1 MDFSVARRDV
11 KKGRPR
17 RSALYMPG
25 ANARALEKA
34 RGIPA
39 DMLLL
44 DLEDAVA
51 PDAKEAARARVC
63 AAAAAGQY
71 GDREVVV
78 RINGLDTGWGH
89 ADLPPVATCGADAIL
104 LPKVESADQ
113 VQHLEA
119 LMAECGAPGDM
130 AIMCMI
136 ETPMGVLHAEE
147 IAASSPRLTCLV
159 MGTSDLA
166 KDLQARHVPGREPL
180 LTALGLALL
189 AARAHRL
196 AILDG
201 VSLDLDD
208 DDTHAA
214 ACRQGR
220 EMGFD
225 GKTLIHPKQVAAA
238 NEAFAPDAGEIAW
251 SRRIIAAHAEAQA
264 QGAGVVL
271 VDGRLVENLHVEEA
285 HRLVALAETIE
296 RLAA

>member
-1 MDFSVARRDV
+1 MDFSLARRDV
-11 KKGRPR
+11 KRSRPR

-34 RGIPA
+34 QDLPA
-39 DMLLL
+39 DVLIL

-51 PDAKEAARARVC
+51 PDAKETARERVC
-63 AAAAAGQY
+63 AAVSPRRY
-71 GDREVVV
+71 GAREVVV

-89 ADLPPVATCGADAIL
+89 ADLPAVARCGADAIL

-113 VQHLEA
+113 VRHLEA
-119 LMAECGAPGDM
+119 LMADCGAPDDM
-130 AIMCMI
+130 AVMCMI
-136 ETPMGVLHAEE
+136 ETPMGVLHAGE
-147 IAASSPRLTCLV
+147 IAAAGPRLSCLV

-180 LTALGLALL
+180 LPSLGLAVL

-201 VSLDLDD
+201 VSLDLADD
-208 DDTHAA
+208 AGHEA

-220 EMGFD
+220 DMGFD
-225 GKTLIHPKQVAAA
+225 GKTLIHPKQIAAA
-238 NEAFAPDAGEIAW
+238 NRAFAPAADEIAW
-251 SRRIIAAHAEAQA
+251 SRRIIAAHGEAEAA
-264 QGAGVVL
+264 GAGVVL
-271 VDGRLVENLHVEEA
+271 VDGKLIEALHVEEA
-285 HRLVALAETIE
+285 HRTVALAEAIE

>member
-1 MDFSVARRDV
+1 MDFSPARRDV
-11 KKGRPR
+11 KRGRPR

-34 RGIPA
+34 QNLPA
-39 DMLLL
+39 DVLIL

-51 PDAKEAARARVC
+51 PDAKETARGRVC
-63 AAAAAGQY
+63 AAAASGQY
-71 GDREVVV
+71 GQREVVV

-89 ADLPPVATCGADAIL
+89 ADVPDVARCGADAIL

-119 LMAECGAPGDM
+119 LMADCGAPDGM

-136 ETPMGVLHAEE
+136 ETPMGVLHAGE
-147 IAASSPRLTCLV
+147 IAGSSPRLTCLA

-180 LTALGLALL
+180 LTGLGLALL

-201 VSLDLDD
+201 VSLDLGDD
-208 DDTHAA
+208 AAHEA

-220 EMGFD
+220 DMGFD
-225 GKTLIHPKQVAAA
+225 GKTLIHPKQIAAA
-238 NEAFAPDAGEIAW
+238 NRAFAPDAAEIAW
-251 SRRIIAAHAEAQA
+251 SRRIIAAHGEAEAA
-264 QGAGVVL
+264 GSGVVL
-271 VDGRLVENLHVEEA
+271 VDGKLIEALHVEEA
-285 HRLVALAETIE
+285 HRTVALAEAIE

>member
-1 MDFSVARRDV
+1 
-11 KKGRPR
+11 
-17 RSALYMPG
+17 MPG

-34 RGIPA
+34 QGLPA
-39 DMLLL
+39 DVLIL
-44 DLEDAVA
+44 DLEDAVT
-51 PDAKEAARARVC
+51 PDAKENARDRVC
-63 AAAAAGQY
+63 AAAAAKPYGQ
-71 GDREVVV
+71 REVVI

-89 ADLPPVATCGADAIL
+89 FDVPAVSVSGADAVL

-119 LMAECGAPGDM
+119 LMVDAGAPDKM

-136 ETPMGVLHAEE
+136 ETPMGVLHANE
-147 IAASSPRLTCLV
+147 IAASTARLSCLV

-166 KDLQARHVPGREPL
+166 KDLTARHTPGREPL
-180 LTALGLALL
+180 LTSLSLSIL

-208 DDTHAA
+208 DDGHAA

-220 EMGFD
+220 DLGFD

-238 NEAFAPDAGEIAW
+238 NVAFAPDEDEVAW
-251 SRRIIAAHAEAQA
+251 SRRIIEAHGEAEAE
-264 QGAGVVL
+264 GVGVVL
-271 VDGRLVENLHVEEA
+271 VDGRLIENLHVEEA
-285 HRLVALAETIE
+285 HRVVALADAI
-296 RLAA
+296 AAMEG

>member
-1 MDFSVARRDV
+1 MDISPARRVV
-11 KKGRPR
+11 KRDRPR

-34 RGIPA
+34 QTLPA
-39 DMLLL
+39 DVLIL

-51 PDAKEAARARVC
+51 PDAKEPARDRVC
-63 AAAAAGQY
+63 AAAASGGYGQ
-71 GDREVVV
+71 REVVV

-89 ADLPPVATCGADAIL
+89 ADLSAVARCGADAIL

-113 VQHLEA
+113 VQHAEA
-119 LMAECGAPGDM
+119 LMGDCGAPDDM
-130 AIMCMI
+130 ALMCMI
-136 ETPMGVLHAEE
+136 ETPMGVLHAPE
-147 IAASSPRLTCLV
+147 IAGSSPRLSCLV

-180 LTALGLALL
+180 LPSLGLALL

-201 VSLDLDD
+201 VSLDLGDD
-208 DDTHAA
+208 AAHDA

-220 EMGFD
+220 DMGFD
-225 GKTLIHPKQVAAA
+225 GKTLIHPKQIAAA
-238 NEAFAPDAGEIAW
+238 NRAFAPGDAEIAW
-251 SRRIIAAHAEAQA
+251 SRRIIAAHAEAEA
-264 QGAGVVL
+264 AGAGVVL
-271 VDGRLVENLHVEEA
+271 VDGKLIEALHVEEA
-285 HRLVALAETIE
+285 HRTVALAEAIE

>member
-1 MDFSVARRDV
+1 MDFLPARRV
-11 KKGRPR
+11 MKKDKPR

-34 RGIPA
+34 QNLPA
-39 DMLLL
+39 DVLIL

-51 PDAKEAARARVC
+51 PDAKEAARDRVC
-63 AAAAAGQY
+63 AAVSARRY
-71 GDREVVV
+71 GGREVVV

-89 ADLPPVATCGADAIL
+89 ADLPAVARCGADAVL
-104 LPKVESADQ
+104 LPKVESAAQ
-113 VQHLEA
+113 VQHAEA
-119 LMAECGAPGDM
+119 LMADCGAPDDM

-136 ETPMGVLHAEE
+136 ETPMGVLHAGE
-147 IAASSPRLTCLV
+147 IAGSSPRLSCLT

-180 LTALGLALL
+180 LSSLGLALL

-201 VSLDLDD
+201 VSLALGDD
-208 DDTHAA
+208 AAHEA

-220 EMGFD
+220 DMGFD
-225 GKTLIHPKQVAAA
+225 GKTLIHPKQIAAA
-238 NEAFAPDAGEIAW
+238 NRAFAPDEAEIAW
-251 SRRIIAAHAEAQA
+251 SRRVIAAHGEAEAA
-264 QGAGVVL
+264 GAGVVL
-271 VDGRLVENLHVEEA
+271 VDGKLIEALHVEEA
-285 HRLVALAETIE
+285 HRTVALAEAIE